1 MRWFVIQHQIA
12 GTVSRGAVRSRGFG
26 RTPTAYAIKE
36 KAGVQPSERTLHRSR
51 WQERVDSHFR
61 ALLSTIFCPRTTL
74 SKAKFLGGRKS
85 SYPRVGP
92 WHVGPKKT
100 GYLDTLID
108 NDTKIA

>member
-1 MRWFVIQHQIA
+1 MQSKKKLVSSLQKGHSIDLGGKKEW
-12 GTVSRGAVRSRGFG
+12 TV
-26 RTPTAYAIKE
+26 T
-36 KAGVQPSERTLHRSR
+36 SEPCSQLFSVL
-51 WQERVDSHFR
+51 EP
-61 ALLSTIFCPRTTL
+61 LC